1 MINNLRRGIADSLTE
16 VLMIAI
22 AIAVIAGAVSWI
34 TGLWGQESASTTER
48 IFIHQDSRI
57 YLDYNNNN
65 VWLEL
70 HISSDI
76 KPSVEI
82 YKVTL
87 YDIEGT
93 ASSVLSVEQGG
104 PVTIKPDGTIVI
116 PAGTEAWIKVNFPGL
131 SPTSVHPVYGS
142 NAEIKVYTNTGYMY
156 KSLVTLTTP

>member
-1 MINNLRRGIADSLTE
+1 MNSARQGIADSLTE

-22 AIAVIAGAVSWI
+22 ALAIVAGAISWI

-57 YLDYNNNN
+57 YLDYSTNT

-82 YKVTL
+82 YKITL
-87 YDIEGT
+87 YNIEGIP
-93 ASSVLSVEQGG
+93 SSVLSVEQGG
-104 PVTIKPDGTIVI
+104 PVIIKPDGTVVL
-116 PAGTEAWIKVNFPGL
+116 PAGTEAWIKVDFPGL
-131 SPTSVHPVYGS
+131 NPANVHPVYGS
-142 NAEIKVYTNTGYMY
+142 NAEIKIYTNTGYMY
-156 KSLVTLTTP
+156 KTLVILTTP